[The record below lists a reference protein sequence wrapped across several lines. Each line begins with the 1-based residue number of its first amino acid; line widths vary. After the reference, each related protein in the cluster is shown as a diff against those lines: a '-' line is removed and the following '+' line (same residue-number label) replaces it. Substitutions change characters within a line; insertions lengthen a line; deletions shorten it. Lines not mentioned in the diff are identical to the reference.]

1 MTELSVVLHHQLP
14 PGVADFVSSVP
25 GLKLHHP
32 ADDAGVASA
41 LQQGAGVLVTFT
53 WRPDFLTPDLRWI
66 AGCGAGIEQYPLE
79 RLKTQGVTL
88 TTAAGVHAECV
99 AEHAFA
105 LMLALTRRIGESV
118 RNMTRDQWVALPG
131 EELGG
136 KRLAIVGLGGIG
148 EGVARRAQAWGLDMV
163 GIKRNPAN
171 YTGCLGD
178 VRPPEALPEVCAW
191 ADILMLCLPALAGG
205 SALIGK
211 AELDRLGAGWLINVG
226 RGSLVDEAALTDAL
240 QQGRLRG
247 AGLDV
252 TQVEPLPVSSPLW
265 ANPRVVLSAHNAGD
279 SPGFGPRWGKL
290 FAHNLDVLRNGGAW
304 RNAVTPSPLAEC

>member
-1 MTELSVVLHHQLP
+1 MTELSVVLHHKLP
-14 PGVADFVSSVP
+14 PGVADFVRSIP
-25 GLKLHHP
+25 GLTLHAP
-32 ADDAGVASA
+32 ADDEGVASA
-41 LQQGAGVLVTFT
+41 LRQGAEVLVTYT
-53 WRPDFLTPDLRWI
+53 WRPDFLAPGLKWI
-66 AGCGAGIEQYPLE
+66 AGCGAGIEQYPLAS
-79 RLKTQGVTL
+79 LQAQGVTL

-118 RNMTRDQWVALPG
+118 RNMTRAHWVALPG

-136 KRLAIVGLGGIG
+136 KKLAIVGLGSIG

-171 YTGCLGD
+171 YTGCLTD

-191 ADILMLCLPALAGG
+191 ADIVMLCLPALPGG
-205 SALIGK
+205 RVLIGK
-211 AELDRLGAGWLINVG
+211 AELERLGAGWLVNVG
-226 RGSLVDEAALTDAL
+226 RGSLVDETALVDAL

-252 TQVEPLPVSSPLW
+252 TQVEPLPASSPLW
-265 ANPRVVLSAHNAGD
+265 ADPCVVLSAHNAGD
-279 SPGFGPRWGKL
+279 SPGFGPRWGTI
-290 FAHNLDVLRNGGAW
+290 FAHNLDVFRHGGVW
-304 RNAVTPSPLAEC
+304 RNAVAANGALT

>member
-1 MTELSVVLHHQLP
+1 MTVLSVVLHPKLP
-14 PGVADFVSSVP
+14 PGVADFVRRVP
-25 GLKLHHP
+25 GLKLHAP
-32 ADDAGVASA
+32 ADDEGVASA
-41 LQQGAGVLVTFT
+41 MQQGAEVLVTYT
-53 WRPDFLTPDLRWI
+53 WRPDFLAPNLKWI
-66 AGCGAGIEQYPLE
+66 AGCGAGIEQYPLASF
-79 RLKTQGVTL
+79 KTQGVTL

-105 LMLALTRRIGESV
+105 LMLALARRIGESV
-118 RNMTRDQWVALPG
+118 RNMSRAHWVALPG

-136 KRLAIVGLGGIG
+136 KKLAIVGLGSIG

-191 ADILMLCLPALAGG
+191 ADILMLCLPALPGG
-205 SALIGK
+205 RVLIGK

-226 RGSLVDEAALTDAL
+226 RGSLVDEAALADAL

-252 TQVEPLPVSSPLW
+252 TQVEPLPASSPLW
-265 ANPRVVLSAHNAGD
+265 ADPRVVLSAHNAGD

-290 FAHNLDVLRNGGAW
+290 FAHNLDVFGHGGVW
-304 RNAVTPSPLAEC
+304 RNAVTTNGVLK